1 MNKINGRKRQIIF
14 VLLLAYLIGLIS
26 FYFVIRNIPKN
37 YMRIENEHIENAQIA
52 LNDVL
57 NAESDMIQLAAQLEV
72 IAKEYPMELIV
83 KKQGKTIFTTFPG
96 IEIQTIES
104 IINPE
109 RVIFRQQG
117 EYESNQGTY
126 IVMYCLYQI
135 SATDYLGQQIWM
147 LALFIGVLFLV
158 LSFIV
163 IFMEQLLFT
172 PLKVLQQAIQKM
184 RHYEFD
190 DFSLQSDD
198 AIVGEFQQ
206 FSDSLQTRMSTV
218 SEKYTELEL
227 LLLFEKERQQM
238 LLKVFRAAIHE
249 LKTPIHRQLLENEI
263 GLSEE
268 NQTSQSKEL
277 IEYNVEVS
285 DQILQK
291 INGILVLMEENS
303 LDFDQ
308 NFQRCD
314 IPNLLDKLEN
324 EFGYLLQNRK
334 LSLDMIVPNE
344 LIIETNIL
352 ILELILH
359 TIIANVVTYSLENT
373 EVEFTVDFAEME
385 PNNIVFVSKNE
396 TTPNNIVQLQQQQ
409 EQNVFKRLTDN
420 DNVYS
425 SGQGIHLAR
434 ELAKML
440 NGTLEILLSASLN
453 EVQIVVKIPTNKVG
467 GKI

>member
-1 MNKINGRKRQIIF
+1 
-14 VLLLAYLIGLIS
+14 
-26 FYFVIRNIPKN
+26 
-37 YMRIENEHIENAQIA
+37 
-52 LNDVL
+52 
-57 NAESDMIQLAAQLEV
+57 
-72 IAKEYPMELIV
+72 
-83 KKQGKTIFTTFPG
+83 
-96 IEIQTIES
+96 
-104 IINPE
+104 
-109 RVIFRQQG
+109 
-117 EYESNQGTY
+117 
-126 IVMYCLYQI
+126 
-135 SATDYLGQQIWM
+135 
-147 LALFIGVLFLV
+147 
-158 LSFIV
+158 
-163 IFMEQLLFT
+163 
-172 PLKVLQQAIQKM
+172 M